1 MDGSCG
7 FALLPAESRC
17 TTLPREVLATWP
29 YGVAA
34 LADLNTAHLV
44 GIALEVFPTEPY
56 PADGPLLAHPH
67 IVATAHT
74 ASHTS
79 DYSQPPVDASAS
91 PSPLTSTINLPP
103 GSSSSPDQTFSAVQ
117 PDTYRP

>member
-1 MDGSCG
+1 ML
-7 FALLPAESRC
+7 A
-17 TTLPREVLATWP
+17 TLPH
-29 YGVAA
+29 GVAA
-34 LADLNTAHLV
+34 LADLNSAHLA
-44 GIALEVFPTEPY
+44 GIALDVFPTEHY

-91 PSPLTSTINLPP
+91 RSPLTSTINPP
-103 GSSSSPDQTFSAVQ
+103 AGLLKFP
-117 PDTYRP
+117 

>member
-1 MDGSCG
+1 MSAKPERGDGHDRYSRPHRTWLLPTTLSESPQIRSQVDFAWPMDGSCG

-67 IVATAHT
+67 IVATAHR
-74 ASHTS
+74 
-79 DYSQPPVDASAS
+79 
-91 PSPLTSTINLPP
+91 LTH
-103 GSSSSPDQTFSAVQ
+103 
-117 PDTYRP
+117 